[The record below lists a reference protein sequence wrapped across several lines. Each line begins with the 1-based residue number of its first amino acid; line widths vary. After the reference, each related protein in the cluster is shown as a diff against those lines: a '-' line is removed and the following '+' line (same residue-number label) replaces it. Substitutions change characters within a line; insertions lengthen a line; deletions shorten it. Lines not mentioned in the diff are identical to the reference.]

1 MIFYSKSIAMRSPKY
16 ILLFVI
22 LIITLLFNLFLLVR
36 QRKYNNVLKEDFKYR
51 ELFDAKREKALLFLS
66 YYNKINNIRIL
77 DTIDVKFNNGQQI
90 NIKGIIENENKL
102 VIWFSVNSCANCYKR
117 ELEQLRSLVDEI
129 GKKKIIYLASGFTS
143 NRAFYSFMEEQNI
156 KENVF
161 YIGNKFLT
169 DNILTKD
176 FIPFLFITDS
186 SLQVRNIFLID
197 KLLPDELTVNYLE
210 TIKDKY
216 FKTAS

>member
-1 MIFYSKSIAMRSPKY
+1 MRSPKY
-16 ILLFVI
+16 TLLFVI

-51 ELFDAKREKALLFLS
+51 ELFDAKREKALLFLN
-66 YYNKINNIRIL
+66 YYNKISNIKII
-77 DTIDVKFNNGQQI
+77 DTIDVKSNNGQQI
-90 NIKGIIENENKL
+90 NIREIIESGNKL

-129 GKKKIIYLASGFTS
+129 GKKKIIYLVSGFTS
-143 NRAFYSFMEEQNI
+143 NRAFYYFMEEQNI

>member
-117 ELEQLRSLVDEI
+117 ELEQLRSLADEI

>member
-1 MIFYSKSIAMRSPKY
+1 MRSPKY
-16 ILLFVI
+16 TLLFVI

-117 ELEQLRSLVDEI
+117 ELEQLRSLADEI